1 MDNDNTFC
9 STLWQWVGSACMC
22 VRVCSDIQGHEGR
35 EAQKPHADSAS
46 FWSPCQFPSGVSQ
59 EQHSCSVLLLARASP
74 AHLLKKE
81 LIVRPT
87 RAQLEG
93 PRRSAGPPALFSE

>member
-1 MDNDNTFC
+1 
-9 STLWQWVGSACMC
+9 MC
-22 VRVCSDIQGHEGR
+22 VHMCSDIQGHEGR
-35 EAQKPHADSAS
+35 EAQNPQADSGS
-46 FWSPCQFPSGVSQ
+46 FQSPCQIPSGASQ
-59 EQHSCSVLLLARASP
+59 EQHSCSVLPLARASL

-93 PRRSAGPPALFSE
+93 PRRSAGPPSQFSEKAAEAQRGRKAKS